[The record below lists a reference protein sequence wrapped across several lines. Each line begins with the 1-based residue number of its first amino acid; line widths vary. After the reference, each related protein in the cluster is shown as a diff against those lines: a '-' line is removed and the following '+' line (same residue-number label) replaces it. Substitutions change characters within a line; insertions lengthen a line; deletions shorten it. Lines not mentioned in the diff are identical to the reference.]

1 MSWSDDRWLG
11 AAPSIGMRI
20 TCSATRSASC
30 SYSSPGSLMRNFACA
45 DMPINFFFSHSSQV
59 PDNPLDPAAGA
70 GPLQEARVASDT
82 GLGSGSLVNGLCS
95 HGRLRNVLHSTV
107 SA

>member
-59 PDNPLDPAAGA
+59 PDNPLDPPQA
-70 GPLQEARVASDT
+70 QARCRKPAWLPTPDSAVA
-82 GLGSGSLVNGLCS
+82 LW
-95 HGRLRNVLHSTV
+95 
-107 SA
+107 